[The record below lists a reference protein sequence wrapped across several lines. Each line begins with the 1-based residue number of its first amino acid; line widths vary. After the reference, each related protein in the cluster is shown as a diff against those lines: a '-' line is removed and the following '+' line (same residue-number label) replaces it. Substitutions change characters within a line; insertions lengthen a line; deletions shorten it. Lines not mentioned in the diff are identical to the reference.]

1 MCVER
6 EQFCGLAKLPQ
17 IRHINYAQLLLEQS
31 IYAETSQRR
40 FRVCVVVFARNGS
53 EVWQKLN
60 EAYISLYSGSES
72 LQR

>member
-31 IYAETSQRR
+31 IDRDLGP
-40 FRVCVVVFARNGS
+40 VARHQ
-53 EVWQKLN
+53 V
-60 EAYISLYSGSES
+60 SG
-72 LQR
+72 